1 MTMAAERRALAM
13 ADELADLAHALA
25 RTGPVDSKSMLKSS
39 GLAVNG
45 SVFAIHAGGAVVLKL
60 PEATVADLV
69 SSHRGQP
76 FGMGGRVMREW
87 VSLDGVDEDERV
99 ALAEQSRAFVAS
111 LANKSKRAKTGAGG
125 R

>member
-1 MTMAAERRALAM
+1 MAE
-13 ADELADLAHALA
+13 ELADLAHALA

-45 SVFAIHAGGAVVLKL
+45 SVFAIHVGGAVVLKL
-60 PEATVADLV
+60 PEAIVADLV
-69 SSHRGQP
+69 ASHRGQP

-87 VSLDGVDEDERV
+87 VGLDGLDEDAQV
-99 ALAEQSRAFVAS
+99 ALAEASRAFVAS
-111 LANKSKRAKTGAGG
+111 LPKKPKRAKVGAGV

>member
-1 MTMAAERRALAM
+1 MATNPRVLSM
-13 ADELADLAHALA
+13 APELAA
-25 RTGPVDSKSMLKSS
+25 TGPVESKSMLQSS
-39 GLAVNG
+39 GLAAAG
-45 SVFAIHAGGAVVLKL
+45 SVFAIHVGGAVVLKL
-60 PEATVADLV
+60 PADTVADLV

-87 VSLDGVDEDERV
+87 VSLDGVDADAQV

-111 LANKSKRAKTGAGG
+111 QPRKPKRAKSGAGA

>member
-1 MTMAAERRALAM
+1 MAE
-13 ADELADLAHALA
+13 ELAGIAHALA

-45 SVFAIHAGGAVVLKL
+45 SVFAIHVGGAVVVKL
-60 PEATVADLV
+60 PAATVADLV
-69 SSHRGQP
+69 ASHRGQP

-87 VSLDGVDEDERV
+87 VSLDGLEEDEQV

-111 LANKSKRAKTGAGG
+111 LPKKPKRAKVGSDA

>member
-1 MTMAAERRALAM
+1 MAVERRTLPM
-13 ADELADLAHALA
+13 ADELAGIGHALA
-25 RTGPVDSKSMLKSS
+25 RTGPVESKSMLKSS
-39 GLAVNG
+39 GLAVDD
-45 SVFAIHAGGAVVLKL
+45 SVFAIHVGGVVVLKL
-60 PEATVADLV
+60 PEAIVAELV

-87 VSLDGVDEDERV
+87 VSLDGVDEDEQV

-111 LANKSKRAKTGAGG
+111 LPRKPKRAKTGTDA